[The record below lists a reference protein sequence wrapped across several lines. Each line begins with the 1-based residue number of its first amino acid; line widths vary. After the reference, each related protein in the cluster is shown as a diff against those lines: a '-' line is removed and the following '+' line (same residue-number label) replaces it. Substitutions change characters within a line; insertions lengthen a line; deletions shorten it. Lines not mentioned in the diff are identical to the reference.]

1 MPITQFDS
9 IKSRISAYCLVIGD
23 NFVIVLIEVII
34 KNFYLNL
41 FPKGLGVD
49 FIVENIFQS
58 LLLFSHAECICEKA
72 VLEVKKLIK
81 KLISD
86 LPVLLV
92 ERLMEK

>member
-34 KNFYLNL
+34 KNFYLNF
-41 FPKGLGVD
+41 FPKGLGVN

-58 LLLFSHAECICEKA
+58 LLLFCHVGCICEKA
-72 VLEVKKLIK
+72 VLEVKT
-81 KLISD
+81 LISN
-86 LPVLLV
+86 LPVLLAR
-92 ERLMEK
+92 RLMEK

>member
-34 KNFYLNL
+34 KNFYLNF
-41 FPKGLGVD
+41 FPKGLGVY

-58 LLLFSHAECICEKA
+58 LLLFCHAGCICEKA
-72 VLEVKKLIK
+72 VLEVKT
-81 KLISD
+81 LISN
-86 LPVLLV
+86 LPVLLAR
-92 ERLMEK
+92 RLMEK

>member
-41 FPKGLGVD
+41 YPKGLGVD

-72 VLEVKKLIK
+72 VLEVKT
-81 KLISD
+81 LISN
-86 LPVLLV
+86 LPVLLAR
-92 ERLMEK
+92 RLMEK

>member
-58 LLLFSHAECICEKA
+58 LLLFSRAGCIYEKA
-72 VLEVKKLIK
+72 VLEVKT
-81 KLISD
+81 LISN
-86 LPVLLV
+86 LPVLLAR
-92 ERLMEK
+92 RLMEK